1 MLRSFR
7 VANHRSIRDE
17 QELLLMPAYDKEL
30 PAVPVAAVFGAN
42 ASGKSNLLDALRWMQ
57 TAVRESFRVWEADS
71 GIPRVRYRLDDD
83 ESRPSAFVADLVLD
97 GVQWVYGFS
106 VTSEAVQEEW
116 LHTYP
121 HGRERVIFERNGQE
135 LELGSTVP
143 ERRSRAELLRGLMRE
158 NALLLSAASQANQAE
173 VKPVYRWF
181 NLHQLHV
188 IRMGIPSVR
197 REHLALLITDA
208 VKEYP
213 EFVDLLRTADFG
225 ITEISVEEPVFA
237 GRRVPIVRFR
247 HEPGGVWLELADQSE
262 GTLSWAE
269 LLVYALEALANG
281 SLMVLDEI
289 DASLHPLL
297 TARLVE
303 LFRHRETNAHG
314 AQLLFT
320 THDATLLGTS
330 SGEDLLRR
338 DEIWFAEKRDG
349 ASSLYPLSDFHPRK
363 GENRERRYLLG
374 SYGAVPAIF
383 EDSVVDSLLAARREH
398 SDAPA

>member
-1 MLRSFR
+1 VLRSFR

-17 QELLLMPAYDKEL
+17 QELQLMPAYDKER
-30 PAVPVAAVFGAN
+30 PAVPVAAVYGAN

-57 TAVRESFRVWEADS
+57 GAVRESFRVWEADS
-71 GIPRVRYRLDDD
+71 GIPRVRYRLDGD
-83 ESRPSAFVADLVLD
+83 ESRPSAFVADLILD

-121 HGRERVIFERNGQE
+121 HGRERVIFERNGQDI
-135 LELGSTVP
+135 ELGSTVP
-143 ERRSRAELLRGLMRE
+143 ERRSRAEILRGLMRE
-158 NALLLSAASQANQAE
+158 NALLLSVASQANQAE
-173 VKPVYRWF
+173 VRPVYRWF
-181 NLHQLHV
+181 HLHQMHV
-188 IRMGIPSVR
+188 TRMGIPSVR
-197 REHLALLITDA
+197 RDHLSLLIA
-208 VKEYP
+208 GAHKEYP

-225 ITEISVEEPVFA
+225 ISDISVEEPMF
-237 GRRVPIVRFR
+237 GGRVPIVRFR

-281 SLMVLDEI
+281 SLMISDEI
-289 DASLHPLL
+289 DASLHPRL

-303 LFRHRETNAHG
+303 LFRNRETNARG

-338 DEIWFAEKRDG
+338 DEIWFVEKKDG
-349 ASSLYPLSDFHPRK
+349 ASTLYPLSDFHPRK

-374 SYGAVPAIF
+374 SYGAVPVIF
-383 EDSVVDSLLAARREH
+383 EDSVVDSLLEAWRDRA
-398 SDAPA
+398 DAPA

>member
-17 QELLLMPAYDKEL
+17 QELQLMPAYDKEQ
-30 PAVPVAAVFGAN
+30 PAVPVAAVYGAN
-42 ASGKSNLLDALRWMQ
+42 ASGKSNLLDALCWMQ
-57 TAVRESFRVWEADS
+57 GAVRESFRVWEADS

-116 LHTYP
+116 LYTYP
-121 HGRERVIFERNGQE
+121 HGRERVIFERNGQDI
-135 LELGSTVP
+135 ELGSTVP
-143 ERRSRAELLRGLMRE
+143 ERRSRAEILRGLMRE
-158 NALLLSAASQANQAE
+158 NALLLSVASQANQAE
-173 VKPVYRWF
+173 VKAVYRWF
-181 NLHQLHV
+181 HLHQIHV
-188 IRMGIPSVR
+188 TRMGIPSVR
-197 REHLALLITDA
+197 HEHLSVLIAGA

-213 EFVDLLRTADFG
+213 EYVDLVRTSDFG
-225 ITEISVEEPVFA
+225 ISDIMVERPLVV
-237 GRRVPIVRFR
+237 RVPIVRFK

-262 GTLSWAE
+262 GTLAWAE
-269 LLVYALEALANG
+269 LLVYALEALAKG
-281 SLMVLDEI
+281 SLMTLDEI
-289 DASLHPLL
+289 DASLHPRL

-303 LFRHRETNAHG
+303 LFRNTETNAHG

-338 DEIWFAEKRDG
+338 DEIWFVEKKDG

-374 SYGAVPAIF
+374 SYGAVPVIF
-383 EDSVVDSLLAARREH
+383 EDSVVDSLLAARR
-398 SDAPA
+398 DRADVPA

>member
-17 QELLLMPAYDKEL
+17 QELQLMPAYDKER
-30 PAVPVAAVFGAN
+30 PAVPVAAVYGAN

-57 TAVRESFRVWEADS
+57 GAVRESFRVWEADS
-71 GIPRVRYRLDDD
+71 GIPRVRYRLDGD
-83 ESRPSAFVADLVLD
+83 ESRPSAFVADLILD

-121 HGRERVIFERNGQE
+121 HGRERVIFERNGQDI
-135 LELGSTVP
+135 ELGSTVP
-143 ERRSRAELLRGLMRE
+143 ERRSRAEILRGLMRE
-158 NALLLSAASQANQAE
+158 NALLLSVASQANQAE
-173 VKPVYRWF
+173 VRPVYRWF
-181 NLHQLHV
+181 HLHQMHV
-188 IRMGIPSVR
+188 TRMGIPSVR
-197 REHLALLITDA
+197 RDHLSLLIA
-208 VKEYP
+208 GAHKEYP

-225 ITEISVEEPVFA
+225 ISDISVEEPMF
-237 GRRVPIVRFR
+237 GGRVPIVRFR

-281 SLMVLDEI
+281 SLMISDEI
-289 DASLHPLL
+289 DASLHPRL

-303 LFRHRETNAHG
+303 LFRNRETNARG

-338 DEIWFAEKRDG
+338 DEIWFVEKKDG
-349 ASSLYPLSDFHPRK
+349 ASTLYPLSDFHPRK

-374 SYGAVPAIF
+374 SYGAVPVIF
-383 EDSVVDSLLAARREH
+383 EDSVVDSLLEAWRDRA
-398 SDAPA
+398 DAPA

>member
-1 MLRSFR
+1 VLRSFR
-7 VANHRSIRDE
+7 VANHRSFRDE
-17 QELLLMPAYDKEL
+17 QELQLMPAYDKER

-42 ASGKSNLLDALRWMQ
+42 ASGKSNLLDALGWMQ
-57 TAVRESFRVWEADS
+57 SAVRESFRVWEADS

-83 ESRPSAFVADLVLD
+83 ESRPSSFVADLVLE

-121 HGRERVIFERNGQE
+121 HGRERVIFERNGQD

-158 NALLLSAASQANQAE
+158 NALLLSVASQANQAE

-181 NLHQLHV
+181 NLHQMHV
-188 IRMGIPSVR
+188 IRMGIPSAR
-197 REHLALLITDA
+197 RDHLSVLIADA
-208 VKEYP
+208 VKEHP

-225 ITEISVEEPVFA
+225 IIDISVEESVFA

-247 HEPGGVWLELADQSE
+247 HEPAGVWLDLADQSE
-262 GTLSWAE
+262 GTLAWAE
-269 LLVYALEALANG
+269 LLVHALEALANG

-289 DASLHPLL
+289 DASLHPRL

-303 LFRHRETNAHG
+303 VFRHRETNARG

-338 DEIWFAEKRDG
+338 DEIWFVEKQDG

-374 SYGAVPAIF
+374 SYGAVPVIF
-383 EDSVVDSLLAARREH
+383 ADSLVDSMLVGAEGRRR
-398 SDAPA
+398 

>member
-7 VANHRSIRDE
+7 VANHRSFRDE
-17 QELLLMPAYDKEL
+17 QELQLMPAYDKER
-30 PAVPVAAVFGAN
+30 PVVPVAAVFGAN

-57 TAVRESFRVWEADS
+57 SAVRESFRVWEADS

-83 ESRPSAFVADLVLD
+83 ESQPSSFVADLVLD

-143 ERRSRAELLRGLMRE
+143 ERRSRAEILRGLMRD
-158 NALLLSAASQANQAE
+158 NALLLSVASQANQAE

-181 NLHQLHV
+181 NLQQMHV
-188 IRMGIPSVR
+188 TRMGIPSVR
-197 REHLALLITDA
+197 HDHLSVLIA
-208 VKEYP
+208 GAHKVYP
-213 EFVDLLRTADFG
+213 EFVHLLRTADFG
-225 ITEISVEEPVFA
+225 ISDISVEEPLF
-237 GRRVPIVRFR
+237 GRVPIVRFR

-262 GTLSWAE
+262 GTLAWAE
-269 LLVYALEALANG
+269 LLFYALEALKHG
-281 SLMVLDEI
+281 SLMILDEI
-289 DASLHPLL
+289 DSSLHSRL
-297 TARLVE
+297 TPRLVE
-303 LFRHRETNAHG
+303 LFRNGETNANG

-320 THDATLLGTS
+320 THDATLLGTCL
-330 SGEDLLRR
+330 GEDLLRR
-338 DEIWFAEKRDG
+338 DEIWFVEKKDG
-349 ASSLYPLSDFHPRK
+349 TSRLYALSDFHPRK

-374 SYGAVPAIF
+374 SYGAVPVIF
-383 EDSVVDSLLAARREH
+383 EDSAVDSLLEARRERA
-398 SDAPA
+398 DASA

>member
-17 QELLLMPAYDKEL
+17 QELLLMPAYDKQR
-30 PAVPVAAVFGAN
+30 PVVPVAAVYGAN

-57 TAVRESFRVWEADS
+57 GAVRESFRVWEADS

-83 ESRPSAFVADLVLD
+83 ESRPSSFVADLILD

-121 HGRERVIFERNGQE
+121 HGRERVVFERNGQDF
-135 LELGSTVP
+135 ELGSTVP
-143 ERRSRAELLRGLMRE
+143 ERRSRAEILRGLMRE
-158 NALLLSAASQANQAE
+158 NALLLSVASQANQAE

-181 NLHQLHV
+181 NLHQMHV
-188 IRMGIPSVR
+188 IRVGIPLVRHDHLSV
-197 REHLALLITDA
+197 LIAGA

-213 EFVDLLRTADFG
+213 VVDLLRTADFG
-225 ITEISVEEPVFA
+225 ITDILIEKPLA
-237 GRRVPIVRFR
+237 GRVPIVRFK
-247 HEPGGVWLELADQSE
+247 HEPGGVWLELADESE
-262 GTLSWAE
+262 GTLAWAE
-269 LLVYALEALANG
+269 LLVYALEMLAHG
-281 SLMVLDEI
+281 SLMIIDEI
-289 DASLHPLL
+289 DASLHPRL

-303 LFRHRETNAHG
+303 LFRNRETNPYG

-330 SGEDLLRR
+330 SGEDLLHR
-338 DEIWFAEKRDG
+338 DEVWFVEKNDG
-349 ASSLYPLSDFHPRK
+349 ATSLYPLSDFHPRK

-374 SYGAVPAIF
+374 SYGAIPAIF
-383 EDSVVDSLLAARREH
+383 EDSVVDSLLEARRERA
-398 SDAPA
+398 DAPA